1 MQFLLALLIGV
12 LVGTGL
18 YLMLQR
24 TLLRVVFGLMLFSNA
39 ANLIIFAMG
48 RVRRAA
54 PPLIPDGV
62 EAPSADYVIANPLPQ
77 ALVLTAIVISFGL
90 IAFALVLLYRNYMA
104 TRSVRTDFV
113 PSEPASKP

>member
-24 TLLRVVFGLMLFSNA
+24 TLLRVVFGLMLLSNA
-39 ANLIIFAMG
+39 ANLIIFSMG

-54 PPLIPDGV
+54 PPLIPMDL
-62 EAPSADYVIANPLPQ
+62 EAPPADLVMANPLPQ
-77 ALVLTAIVISFGL
+77 ALILTAIVISFGL
-90 IAFALVLLYRNYMA
+90 TAFALVLLYRNYMA

-113 PSEPASKP
+113 PSDPASKP